1 MKVIANALVNG
12 EWLTQP
18 PTKHGQPIRITT
30 YFDDG
35 TFGLVETTF
44 NGESVSGT
52 RITKQKFKL
61 RLTQAERI
69 AIREA
74 AKANATVFDFQD
86 LLDSGSHVDLSDN
99 VLIAGLA
106 AMEQFGLIAA
116 GRAQEILS
124 APITETERYEG

>member
-1 MKVIANALVNG
+1 MRQVRIGEKWVNG
-12 EWLTQP
+12 TPTEAGQRFRFSDVDGWSYGTYQP
-18 PTKHGQPIRITT
+18 
-30 YFDDG
+30 D
-35 TFGLVETTF
+35 V
-44 NGESVSGT
+44 VSGT

-61 RLTQAERI
+61 RLAQAERI

-86 LLDSGSHVDLSDN
+86 LLDSGSHVDLSDS